1 MKKVIG
7 LAALAVISTAAQ
19 AEMQMPTIYGKVSK
33 NYMHVS
39 QESKFNRKSTPG
51 VVDTDNSESRLG
63 AKGSYDLG
71 NDMTAKYTLE
81 LGLNSA
87 KENDGTGTSG
97 RIRMRLAK
105 VDLATK
111 FGTLTLGQDYTAD
124 SAAMLQ
130 IDTFSGSVASG
141 VGGDYAAYVEGT
153 NSGIGFLYRSRKD
166 LVKYAT
172 PVFAGVQYAIS
183 VDKNDKRSND
193 PASTNYDATYTTHLL
208 SFDKKMDAMTL
219 RLQTSMT
226 HWAQAATGDNSN
238 LHFGTV
244 LGFGNLTFKAGWSK
258 EENKSVG
265 GVSTA
270 TDETTRMTAGLTY
283 KMAAHTAKVAYYK
296 AEEDAKRGAT
306 TTTEEDSQISFG
318 YEYGFNKYVSLNTI
332 VSLLDHKETTT
343 ANNNDATVVSMGAV
357 VKF

>member
-1 MKKVIG
+1 MKKVLG
-7 LAALAVISTAAQ
+7 LAALAVVSTAAQ
-19 AEMQMPTIYGKVSK
+19 AEMKMPTIYGKISK

-63 AKGSYDLG
+63 AKGSYELG

-87 KENDGTGTSG
+87 AADSGASSSG
-97 RIRMRLAK
+97 RLRMRLAK
-105 VDLATK
+105 VDLATN

-124 SAAMLQ
+124 SASMLK
-130 IDTFSGSVASG
+130 IDTFAGTVASG
-141 VGGDYAAYVEGT
+141 VGGDYAAYVENT

-172 PVFAGVQYAIS
+172 PVFAGVQYTVS
-183 VDKNDKRSND
+183 VDKNDDRSNT
-193 PASTNYDATYTTHLL
+193 STVNGGEPTYTTHLL

-219 RLQTSMT
+219 RLQSSMT
-226 HWAQAATGDNSN
+226 HWATSSTGDNSN
-238 LHFGTV
+238 LHFGYV
-244 LGFGNLTFKAGWSK
+244 LGFGNFTMKAGWSK
-258 EENKSVG
+258 EENKSVNA
-265 GVSTA
+265 VSTS
-270 TDETTRMTAGLTY
+270 TDEKTRMTAGLTY
-283 KMAAHTAKVAYYK
+283 KMAAHTARLAYYK
-296 AEEDAKRGAT
+296 AERDEKRGAT
-306 TTTEEDSQISFG
+306 TTTEEDSQISAG
-318 YEYGFNKYVSLNTI
+318 YEYGFNKHVSLNTI

-343 ANNNDATVVSMGAV
+343 ANNNDATVVSLGAV